1 MKYLEKCVYH
11 GTYFESF
18 FAQGSIVSVAYYNQ
32 ICFENDSDDSL
43 GDAKP
48 NHSRRFTKFRLSSK
62 TQIDIMKAKASL
74 RGVST
79 PLIEVANFLWYRIFS
94 RIIKSCFH

>member
-1 MKYLEKCVYH
+1 MFITVPILKASLLKEASSALH
-11 GTYFESF
+11 ITTR
-18 FAQGSIVSVAYYNQ
+18 FAV
-32 ICFENDSDDSL
+32 ENDSDDSL

-48 NHSRRFTKFRLSSK
+48 NHSRRLTKFRLSSK

>member
-1 MKYLEKCVYH
+1 MFITVPILKASLLKEASSALH
-11 GTYFESF
+11 ITTR
-18 FAQGSIVSVAYYNQ
+18 FA
-32 ICFENDSDDSL
+32 FENDSDDSL

-48 NHSRRFTKFRLSSK
+48 NHFRQFTKFRLSSK

>member
-1 MKYLEKCVYH
+1 MFITVPILKASLLKEASSALH
-11 GTYFESF
+11 ITTR
-18 FAQGSIVSVAYYNQ
+18 FAV
-32 ICFENDSDDSL
+32 ENDSDDSL

-48 NHSRRFTKFRLSSK
+48 NHSRRFSEFRLSSK

-94 RIIKSCFH
+94 RIIKSCFP

>member
-1 MKYLEKCVYH
+1 MKKLKKKYLEKCVYH

-43 GDAKP
+43 EDAKP
-48 NHSRRFTKFRLSSK
+48 NHSRRFTKL
-62 TQIDIMKAKASL
+62 
-74 RGVST
+74 
-79 PLIEVANFLWYRIFS
+79 NFV
-94 RIIKSCFH
+94 

>member
-1 MKYLEKCVYH
+1 MSITVPILKASLLKEASSALH
-11 GTYFESF
+11 ITTR
-18 FAQGSIVSVAYYNQ
+18 FAV
-32 ICFENDSDDSL
+32 ENDSDDSL
-43 GDAKP
+43 GDATQSFSAIRSDHKI
-48 NHSRRFTKFRLSSK
+48 FRLSSK

>member
-1 MKYLEKCVYH
+1 MFITVPILKASLLKEASSALHITTRFALRMIAMIGSKMQK
-11 GTYFESF
+11 TQSF
-18 FAQGSIVSVAYYNQ
+18 SAIHK
-32 ICFENDSDDSL
+32 IE
-43 GDAKP
+43 
-48 NHSRRFTKFRLSSK
+48 FRLSSK

-79 PLIEVANFLWYRIFS
+79 PLIEVANFLRYRIFS

>member
-1 MKYLEKCVYH
+1 MSITVPILKASLLKEASSALH
-11 GTYFESF
+11 ITTR
-18 FAQGSIVSVAYYNQ
+18 FAI
-32 ICFENDSDDSL
+32 ENDSDDSL
-43 GDAKP
+43 GDATQSFSAIQKI
-48 NHSRRFTKFRLSSK
+48 SSELK
-62 TQIDIMKAKASL
+62 YAEIIMVKAKASL

>member
-1 MKYLEKCVYH
+1 MFITVPILKVSLLKEASSALH
-11 GTYFESF
+11 ITTR
-18 FAQGSIVSVAYYNQ
+18 FAV
-32 ICFENDSDDSL
+32 ENDSDDSL

-48 NHSRRFTKFRLSSK
+48 NHSRRFTKFCLSSK